1 MKKIRFG
8 IVGTGNIAH
17 RFAEAIKNVSDAEL
31 TSIAS
36 RTSENAEIFGNE
48 FNIQHRFNSYESM
61 AKSDKIDVAYIAV
74 PHSSHKDCSMLM
86 MRNGFYAPQ
95 EIELHLLDGTNEKL
109 EARYWGN
116 GFEEQIQHVC
126 DCLNKGLKESPIITK
141 EQTIFITK
149 QMDEIRKDI
158 EVIYPQDN

>member
-1 MKKIRFG
+1 
-8 IVGTGNIAH
+8 
-17 RFAEAIKNVSDAEL
+17 
-31 TSIAS
+31 
-36 RTSENAEIFGNE
+36 
-48 FNIQHRFNSYESM
+48 M

-86 MRNGFYAPQ
+86 MENGFYAPQ

-109 EARYWGN
+109 EVRYLGN

-126 DCLNKGLKESPIITK
+126 DCLFKGLKESPIITK
-141 EQTIFITK
+141 EQTIFIIK